1 MSLGELWL
9 CLDLL
14 HGFFFLDVHCPFSP
28 PLTSRKPYE
37 STYTSTA
44 SQTFSDSTQQI
55 IIFLSENH
63 HVRTMSL
70 CIKKKRVVWK
80 LSNLSS
86 LPAHLPKTSHFDF
99 VKACRQVDEPNG
111 SQRKSHLI
119 SAGSAYCCRWYL
131 VFFSNLTI
139 HGSHD
144 IKFPWKVHL
153 PRSICPSSMTSTK
166 CRRQA
171 GFWYIHAGI
180 M

>member
-1 MSLGELWL
+1 MFIVILVPPLQVENPMKVHIHQQRLKLFQTPLSRSSSFYLKITMS
-9 CLDLL
+9 
-14 HGFFFLDVHCPFSP
+14 VPCPFV
-28 PLTSRKPYE
+28 
-37 STYTSTA
+37 
-44 SQTFSDSTQQI
+44 F
-55 IIFLSENH
+55 
-63 HVRTMSL
+63 
-70 CIKKKRVVWK
+70 KKKRVVWK

-144 IKFPWKVHL
+144 IKFP
-153 PRSICPSSMTSTK
+153 
-166 CRRQA
+166 
-171 GFWYIHAGI
+171 
-180 M
+180 